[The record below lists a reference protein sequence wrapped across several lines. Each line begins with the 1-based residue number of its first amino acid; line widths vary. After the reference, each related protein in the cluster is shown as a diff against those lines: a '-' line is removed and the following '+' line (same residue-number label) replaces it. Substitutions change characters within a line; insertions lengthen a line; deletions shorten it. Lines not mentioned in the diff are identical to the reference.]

1 MNILI
6 RTLFKSIW
14 RIIDVLLYISG
25 VGCIVTACFLC
36 NLIAGLVSLGIAL
49 LVTCTI
55 IEFLPNSQEGG
66 D

>member
-1 MNILI
+1 MKILI
-6 RTLFKSIW
+6 RTLLKNIW

-49 LVTCTI
+49 LITCTI

>member
-1 MNILI
+1 MKILI
-6 RTLFKSIW
+6 RTLLKNIW
-14 RIIDVLLYISG
+14 KIIDVLLYISG
-25 VGCIVTACFLC
+25 LGCIVTACFLWD
-36 NLIAGLVSLGIAL
+36 LKAGLICLGIAL

>member
-14 RIIDVLLYISG
+14 KIIDVLLYISG
-25 VGCIVTACFLC
+25 VGCIVTACFLW
-36 NLIAGLVSLGIAL
+36 NLIAGLVSLGITL

-55 IEFLPNSQEGG
+55 IEFLPTDQGGG

>member
-14 RIIDVLLYISG
+14 KVIDVLLYISG
-25 VGCIVTACFLC
+25 LGCIVTACFLW
-36 NLIAGLVSLGIAL
+36 NLVAGLVSLGIAL
-49 LVTCTI
+49 LITCTI

-66 D
+66 E